1 MNSLAPIILF
11 VYNRPEYT
19 RQTIESLKKS
29 QFASGSELFI
39 YSDAAKTEKNKKL
52 VAEVRDYIK
61 TINGFRKV
69 IIKES
74 KENKG
79 LALSITSGVSEIL
92 NKYDNAIILED
103 DLELSPFFLK
113 YMNEALS
120 LYEKEEDVIS
130 IHGYV
135 YPVKKKLPE
144 TFFLRGADCWGWAT
158 WKRGWK
164 FYEDNASKL
173 LSEITS
179 KNLKDEFDFNRS
191 YPYTKMLKN
200 QIKGE
205 IDSWAIKWYASAF
218 VNNKLTLYPGKSLV
232 RNVGTTV
239 SSTHFEETNVYDVEL
254 SEVPVNV
261 KNIEIKESVKEK
273 KIFEEYF
280 RSINS
285 GIVKKG
291 LKKIKTLLK

>member
-39 YSDAAKTEKNKKL
+39 YSDAAKTEKDKKL

>member
-1 MNSLAPIILF
+1 MLTPAPILLF
-11 VYNRPEYT
+11 VYNRLIYT
-19 RQTIESLKKS
+19 RITVESLKKNE
-29 QFASGSELFI
+29 FASESELFI
-39 YSDAAKTEKNKKL
+39 YSDAAKTEKDKKL

-158 WKRGWK
+158 WKRGWEL
-164 FYEDNASKL
+164 FEDDAHTL
-173 LSEITS
+173 FSEIT
-179 KNLKDEFDFNRS
+179 
-191 YPYTKMLKN
+191 
-200 QIKGE
+200 
-205 IDSWAIKWYASAF
+205 
-218 VNNKLTLYPGKSLV
+218 
-232 RNVGTTV
+232 
-239 SSTHFEETNVYDVEL
+239 
-254 SEVPVNV
+254 
-261 KNIEIKESVKEK
+261 
-273 KIFEEYF
+273 
-280 RSINS
+280 
-285 GIVKKG
+285 
-291 LKKIKTLLK
+291 

>member
-39 YSDAAKTEKNKKL
+39 YSDAAKTGKDKKL

-61 TINGFRKV
+61 TIDGFRKV
-69 IIKES
+69 IIKEG

-205 IDSWAIKWYASAF
+205 INSWAIKWYASAF

>member
-39 YSDAAKTEKNKKL
+39 YSDAAKTEKDKKL

-205 IDSWAIKWYASAF
+205 INAWAIKWYASAF

-232 RNVGTTV
+232 RNIGTTV

>member
-1 MNSLAPIILF
+1 MLTPAPILLF
-11 VYNRPEYT
+11 VYNRLIYT
-19 RQTIESLKKS
+19 CITVESLKKNE
-29 QFASGSELFI
+29 FASESELFI
-39 YSDAAKTEKNKKL
+39 YSDAAKTEKDKKL